1 MAEALFPMR
10 LIGHLP
16 RRCAACPTSPG
27 HASCADERIALLRMI
42 PACPTH
48 SWRSTCAAVLLEP
61 LESPPLR
68 PPRADPLLRFSL
80 EQVVTPSFMK
90 PYQRPRAPRALY
102 PDDKSSG
109 GWHAYDVYEIVQPTS
124 LKSTLS
130 IPRARE
136 CSRGTRRALTIPT
149 THPAPLCPPRA
160 PAHAPCGSRALAP
173 LAGILWVRCAHLSEG
188 AARDVLGLREPKR
201 VRSASPVPG
210 AHEGVR
216 QVRVRGRSPERSRC
230 MRVACAFG
238 RRGSDAL
245 YAV

>member
-1 MAEALFPMR
+1 MVGFYCETPYPRQGRPSLACIRR
-10 LIGHLP
+10 LHV
-16 RRCAACPTSPG
+16 RDRAA
-27 HASCADERIALLRMI
+27 
-42 PACPTH
+42 
-48 SWRSTCAAVLLEP
+48 
-61 LESPPLR
+61 R
-68 PPRADPLLRFSL
+68 PPA
-80 EQVVTPSFMK
+80 T
-90 PYQRPRAPRALY
+90 
-102 PDDKSSG
+102 
-109 GWHAYDVYEIVQPTS
+109 
-124 LKSTLS
+124 LKSTLL

-173 LAGILWVRCAHLSEG
+173 LARILWVRCAHPSEG

>member
-1 MAEALFPMR
+1 
-10 LIGHLP
+10 
-16 RRCAACPTSPG
+16 
-27 HASCADERIALLRMI
+27 MI

-48 SWRSTCAAVLLEP
+48 SWRSTCTALLHAASREP
-61 LESPPLR
+61 FSHPPELTGL
-68 PPRADPLLRFSL
+68 PRFSL
-80 EQVVTPSFMK
+80 EQVVTPSGRR
-90 PYQRPRAPRALY
+90 PTRRPRAPRPRNLH
-102 PDDKSSG
+102 DKVFG
-109 GWHAYDVYEIVQPTS
+109 AWHAYVVYEIAPSAT
-124 LKSTLS
+124 LKGTLL

-149 THPAPLCPPRA
+149 SHPAPLCPPRA

-238 RRGSDAL
+238 RWGSDAL